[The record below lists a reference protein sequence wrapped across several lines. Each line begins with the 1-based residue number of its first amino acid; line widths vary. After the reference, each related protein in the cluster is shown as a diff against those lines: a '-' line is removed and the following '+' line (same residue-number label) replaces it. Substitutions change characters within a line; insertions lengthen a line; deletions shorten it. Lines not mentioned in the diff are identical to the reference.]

1 MHTPTTARLE
11 HFIAIK
17 EKTSAETRPSLHALC
32 TLWPYCHTTPCV
44 HMFQGHARASC
55 HFANSARFRP
65 VAVMNPCMCGRLSD
79 PGGACSKVPRCAA
92 DFQAR
97 VAVARAEGQLLEE
110 VAKPDAEGWALHT
123 HAAEC
128 LKLSAR
134 GWHRVQQVARDRRQR
149 PRRSDPCHR
158 GPGLSSHRLL
168 AVTSAV

>member
-1 MHTPTTARLE
+1 
-11 HFIAIK
+11 
-17 EKTSAETRPSLHALC
+17 
-32 TLWPYCHTTPCV
+32 
-44 HMFQGHARASC
+44 MFQGHARASC
-55 HFANSARFRP
+55 HVANSARFRP

-134 GWHRVQQVARDRRQR
+134 GWHRVQQVARTIDGSARVGRIHVTEALGYRRTVFWR
-149 PRRSDPCHR
+149 
-158 GPGLSSHRLL
+158 
-168 AVTSAV
+168 